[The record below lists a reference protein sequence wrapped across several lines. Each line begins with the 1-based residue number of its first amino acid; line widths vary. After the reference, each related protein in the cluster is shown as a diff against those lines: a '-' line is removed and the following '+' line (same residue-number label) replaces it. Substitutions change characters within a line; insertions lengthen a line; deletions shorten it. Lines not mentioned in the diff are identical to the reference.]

1 MNRGTDHDT
10 DRGAGPEGHG
20 SGPLILQIVPRLG
33 IGGAERAVVD
43 IARATVQAGGRALVV
58 SEGGE
63 LETELLRTKAGHV
76 TMPVATK
83 SPLAIWRHG
92 DRLARLIR
100 RRGVALVHA
109 RSRAPAWSALA
120 ASRRTGVPF
129 VTTFHAAY
137 NAGNAL
143 KRRYNAVMAKGER
156 VIAISNFV
164 ADHVRAHYGVGDDR
178 LRCIP
183 RGIDAVGFDPA
194 AIAPERVAALAARWN
209 LPDGLPVVMLPG
221 RLARLKGQHILI
233 RAMQLLDSEA
243 ACLLVGVGSSGH
255 GGFRR
260 EVEAM
265 IAAGG
270 LAGRVVPIEGCHD
283 MAAAYRLAD
292 VVVSAS
298 IEPEGF
304 GRTMVEAQAMG
315 VPVVATDHGGA
326 RETVED
332 GVTGW
337 LVPPADAAALA
348 RAIAAALALDEEAR
362 VRLAAVA
369 RERAVRLFARKAM
382 CDATL
387 AVYRE
392 LVAWP

>member
-1 MNRGTDHDT
+1 MNRDT
-10 DRGAGPEGHG
+10 DQDAGPEGR
-20 SGPLILQIVPRLG
+20 GPLILQVVPRLG

-43 IARATVQAGGRALVV
+43 IARATIQAGGRALVV

-63 LETELLRTKAGHV
+63 LATELLRAKASHV
-76 TMPVATK
+76 TMAVATK

-92 DRLARLIR
+92 GSLARLIR
-100 RRGVALVHA
+100 RRQVALVHA
-109 RSRAPAWSALA
+109 RSRAPAWSALVA
-120 ASRRTGVPF
+120 ARRTGVPF
-129 VTTFHAAY
+129 VTTFHAPY

-164 ADHVRAHYGVGDDR
+164 ADHILAQYGVGDGR

-194 AIAPERVAALAARWN
+194 AVAPERVAALAARWN

-221 RLARLKGQHILI
+221 RLARWKGQHILI
-233 RAMQLLDSEA
+233 RAMQLLDSEV
-243 ACLLVGVGSSGH
+243 ACLLVGVGGGGH

-260 EVEAM
+260 EIEAM
-265 IAAGG
+265 IAAAG
-270 LAGRVVPIEGCHD
+270 LAGRVVPIETCHD

-304 GRTMVEAQAMG
+304 GRTVVEAQAMG

-326 RETVED
+326 RETVEN

-348 RAIAAALALDEEAR
+348 QAIATALALDEEAR

-369 RERAVRLFARKAM
+369 RERAVRLFARKTM

-392 LVAWP
+392 LIAWP

>member
-1 MNRGTDHDT
+1 MNRDT
-10 DRGAGPEGHG
+10 DQDPGPEGR
-20 SGPLILQIVPRLG
+20 GPLILQVVPRLG

-43 IARATVQAGGRALVV
+43 IARATIQAGGRALVV

-63 LETELLRTKAGHV
+63 LATELLRAKASHV
-76 TMPVATK
+76 TMAVATK

-92 DRLARLIR
+92 GSLARLIR
-100 RRGVALVHA
+100 RRQVALVHA
-109 RSRAPAWSALA
+109 RSRAPAWSALVA
-120 ASRRTGVPF
+120 ARRTGVPF
-129 VTTFHAAY
+129 VTTFHAPY

-164 ADHVRAHYGVGDDR
+164 ADHIRAQYGVGDER

-194 AIAPERVAALAARWN
+194 AVAPERVAALAARWN

-221 RLARLKGQHILI
+221 RLARWKGQHILI
-233 RAMQLLDSEA
+233 RAMQLLDSEV
-243 ACLLVGVGSSGH
+243 ACLLVGVGGGGH

-260 EVEAM
+260 EIEAM

-304 GRTMVEAQAMG
+304 GRTVVEAQAMG

-326 RETVED
+326 RETVEN

-348 RAIAAALALDEEAR
+348 QAIATALALDEEAR

-369 RERAVRLFARKAM
+369 RERAVRLFARKTM

-392 LVAWP
+392 LIAWP

>member
-1 MNRGTDHDT
+1 MNRDT
-10 DRGAGPEGHG
+10 DQDAGPEGR
-20 SGPLILQIVPRLG
+20 GPLILQVVPRLG

-43 IARATVQAGGRALVV
+43 IARATIQAGGRALVV

-63 LETELLRTKAGHV
+63 LATELLRAKADHV
-76 TMPVATK
+76 TMAVATK

-92 DRLARLIR
+92 GSLARLIR
-100 RRGVALVHA
+100 RRQVALVHA
-109 RSRAPAWSALA
+109 RSRAPAWSALVA
-120 ASRRTGVPF
+120 ARRTGVPF
-129 VTTFHAAY
+129 VTTFHAPY

-164 ADHVRAHYGVGDDR
+164 ADHIRAQYGVGDDR

-194 AIAPERVAALAARWN
+194 AVAPERVAALAARWN

-221 RLARLKGQHILI
+221 RLARWKGQHILI
-233 RAMQLLDSEA
+233 RAMQLLDSEV
-243 ACLLVGVGSSGH
+243 ACLLVGVGGGGH

-260 EVEAM
+260 EIEAM

-304 GRTMVEAQAMG
+304 GRTVVEAQAMG

-326 RETVED
+326 RETVEN

-348 RAIAAALALDEEAR
+348 QAIATALALDEEAR

-369 RERAVRLFARKAM
+369 RERAVRLFARKTM

-392 LVAWP
+392 LIAWP

>member
-1 MNRGTDHDT
+1 MNRDT
-10 DRGAGPEGHG
+10 DQDPGPEGR
-20 SGPLILQIVPRLG
+20 GPLILQVVPRLG

-43 IARATVQAGGRALVV
+43 IARATIQAGGRALVV

-63 LETELLRTKAGHV
+63 LATELLRAKASHV
-76 TMPVATK
+76 TMAVATK

-92 DRLARLIR
+92 GSLARLIR
-100 RRGVALVHA
+100 RRQVALVHA
-109 RSRAPAWSALA
+109 RSRAPAWSALVA
-120 ASRRTGVPF
+120 ARRTGVPF
-129 VTTFHAAY
+129 VTTFHAPY

-164 ADHVRAHYGVGDDR
+164 ADHIRAQYGVGDDR

-194 AIAPERVAALAARWN
+194 AVAPERVAALAARWN

-221 RLARLKGQHILI
+221 RLARWKGQHILI
-233 RAMQLLDSEA
+233 RAMQLLDSEV
-243 ACLLVGVGSSGH
+243 ACLLVGVGGGGH

-260 EVEAM
+260 EIEAM

-304 GRTMVEAQAMG
+304 GRTVVEAQAMG

-326 RETVED
+326 RETVEN

-348 RAIAAALALDEEAR
+348 QAIATALALDEEAR

-369 RERAVRLFARKAM
+369 RERAVRLFARKTM

-392 LVAWP
+392 LIAWP